1 MPLQKVPHSSN
12 ILQTCN
18 LQPTAKELSIFQFG
32 PPPIIC
38 QRETNGCDIYMD
50 LHICPT
56 REGVE
61 QLKHHYLQLDNKCHA
76 GWHSLFT
83 IHYSNTVLPNMEVNW
98 FNFIF
103 IFIRNLTITAMQAGI
118 PFFTIHFSSSISKYP
133 QILRWINSVSFCGRV
148 SGCVGGL
155 RI

>member
-61 QLKHHYLQLDNKCHA
+61 QLKHHYLQLELVLNCRCSREIK
-76 GWHSLFT
+76 GWTHRILY
-83 IHYSNTVLPNMEVNW
+83 HGYVLQQP
-98 FNFIF
+98 
-103 IFIRNLTITAMQAGI
+103 T
-118 PFFTIHFSSSISKYP
+118 
-133 QILRWINSVSFCGRV
+133 
-148 SGCVGGL
+148 
-155 RI
+155 